1 MDIYSQTHVG
11 NVRIDNEDTV
21 YISGR
26 KAPLLAMVADGM
38 GGQAGG
44 RTASENAVSYIT
56 TELKDKLK
64 KADVEDLKKAAISA
78 GEKIYK
84 IRSILSGQGIS
95 DAGGGGAPSIS
106 EYYNPRFRHGR
117 SRGRHL

>member
-78 GEKIYK
+78 GE
-84 IRSILSGQGIS
+84 RFTIS
-95 DAGGGGAPSIS
+95 LKNTKSLKTWALLWPQQ
-106 EYYNPRFRHGR
+106 
-117 SRGRHL
+117 L